1 MPNTTNDILSEICEG
16 RADLLALGYRF
27 NEEAECAGRDLKDMS
42 DLNETVAAIFELED
56 MPLTDRE
63 TQLIHAM
70 DKLNWSDDQAIEF
83 LKAMGGI

>member
-16 RADLLALGYRF
+16 RVDLLELGYRF
-27 NEEAECAGRDLKDMS
+27 NKEAESTCRDLKDMS

-70 DKLNWSDDQAIEF
+70 DKLSWSDDQAIEF
-83 LKAMGGI
+83 LKAMGGV